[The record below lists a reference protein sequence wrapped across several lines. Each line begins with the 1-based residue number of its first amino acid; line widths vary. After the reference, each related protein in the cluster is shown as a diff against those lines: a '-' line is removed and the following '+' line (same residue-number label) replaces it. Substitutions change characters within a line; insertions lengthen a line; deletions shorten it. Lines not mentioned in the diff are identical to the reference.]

1 MNEAKRVI
9 LIPHWVHETL
19 SRHQLPISEALN
31 LNTLHRIVSAN
42 DLAGYVLLNR
52 YAHHTGIEERKSDD
66 AHADTMGGVFLSAA
80 KVEHEHEKYL
90 FEVVYPLTDM
100 KQFREELVDRL
111 FSPDARSNN
120 YDGSA
125 VYEKAFNI
133 YDLSPEFQGV
143 VIYPGFFT
151 GEAGSERHVFELV
164 EEVVKALY
172 VYAPL
177 HEVASTAVF
186 LRYLGLLSKKRIMV

>member
-19 SRHQLPISEALN
+19 TRHQLPISEALN
-31 LNTLHRIVSAN
+31 FNTLHRLVSAN
-42 DLAGYVLLNR
+42 DLAGFILLNR
-52 YAHHTGIEERKSDD
+52 YAHHTGIEERKPGAQS
-66 AHADTMGGVFLSAA
+66 ADIMGGVFINCANL
-80 KVEHEHEKYL
+80 ERDHEQYL
-90 FEVVYPLTDM
+90 FDVVYPLTNM
-100 KQFREELVDRL
+100 QQFQEELVDRL
-111 FSPDARSNN
+111 FSPDARSSN
-120 YDGSA
+120 GGGGI
-125 VYEKAFNI
+125 YEKPFNI
-133 YDLSPEFQGV
+133 YDLSPEYQGV

-151 GEAGSERHVFELV
+151 GEAGSEHHEFNLV